1 MGFQQ
6 GLSGL
11 NTASKNLDV
20 IGNNV
25 ANATTVGFKSGQ
37 AQFADVFAASL
48 TGAGS
53 SPVGLGS
60 KLSTIVQQFT
70 QGNITAT
77 NNPLDI
83 AINGGGFFRLTDPSG
98 TPFYSRNGQFQVD
111 QNGQIVNA
119 QGLRVTGF
127 MADSTGAIVA
137 GNVQP
142 IVIPTSDIAPQAT
155 GTSPSGTGVEAV
167 LNLDSREAAIAT
179 AFDVN
184 DPATY
189 NFSTSTPIYD
199 TLGNA
204 SVLTM
209 YFQKTAA
216 GSWDVHTTVTPP
228 GGSAVD
234 ITIDTD
240 AVTAGTQ
247 APAIV
252 FGDDGLIDAAASTA
266 LTNGA
271 FTQTISAAQLGTG
284 AAAMSFLVD
293 FSGTTQ
299 YGSES
304 AVGDLA
310 QDGFASGSLTGFTI
324 SDDGILLGRYSN
336 GQSKNL
342 AQVVLANFRNPQG
355 LQPQGNNLWAESST
369 SGPALLGTPQSGQFG
384 ALQSSAVE
392 DSNVD
397 LTAELV
403 NMITAQRVYQANA
416 QTIKTQDAVLQTLV
430 NLR

>member
-25 ANATTVGFKSGQ
+25 ANATTVGFKTGQ

-98 TPFYSRNGQFQVD
+98 TPYYSRNGQFQVD
-111 QNGQIVNA
+111 KNGQIVNS
-119 QGLRVTGF
+119 QGLRVTGY
-127 MADSTGAIVA
+127 MADDAGTIVQ
-137 GNVQP
+137 GDLQEITIP
-142 IVIPTSDIAPQAT
+142 ISDIAPQET
-155 GTSPSGTGVEAV
+155 GTSASATGVEAE
-167 LNLDSREAAIAT
+167 LKLDSREDAIPVAT
-179 AFDVN
+179 AFDST
-184 DPATY
+184 DPSTY
-189 NFSTSTPIYD
+189 NFSTSTSIYD
-199 TLGNA
+199 SLGNA
-204 SVLTM
+204 SILTM
-209 YFQKTAA
+209 FFRKTAA
-216 GSWDVHTTVTPP
+216 NTWDVHTTVTPP
-228 GGSAVD
+228 SGTPID
-234 ITIDTD
+234 IT
-240 AVTAGTQ
+240 
-247 APAIV
+247 PATVPTIV
-252 FGDDGLIDAAASTA
+252 FNSDGVIDAGLSTE

-271 FTQTISAAQLGTG
+271 FTQAITAAQLGTG
-284 AAAMSFLVD
+284 ASNMSFRVD
-293 FSGTTQ
+293 FTGTKQWGGEAT
-299 YGSES
+299 
-304 AVGDLA
+304 VIDLA

-355 LQPQGNNLWAESST
+355 LEPQGNNLWADSAA
-369 SGPALLGTPQSGQFG
+369 SGPAVLGVPQSGQFG

>member
-25 ANATTVGFKSGQ
+25 ANATTVGFKVGQ

-60 KLSTIVQQFT
+60 KLSTIIQQFT

-77 NNPLDI
+77 SNPLDI
-83 AINGGGFFRLTDPSG
+83 AINGSGFFRVTDAAG
-98 TPFYSRNGQFQVD
+98 TPFYSRNGQFQVNKD
-111 QNGQIVNA
+111 GEIVNS
-119 QGLRVTGF
+119 QGLKVTGYL
-127 MADSTGAIVA
+127 ADDA
-137 GNVQP
+137 GNIIQGNISTVT
-142 IVIPTSDIAPQAT
+142 IPTQDIAPQAT
-155 GTSPSGTGVEAV
+155 GTSLSATGVEAEV
-167 LNLDSREAAIAT
+167 QLDSREDPIAV
-179 AFDVN
+179 AFN
-184 DPATY
+184 ASDPTTY
-189 NFSTSTPIYD
+189 NWSTSTSVYD
-199 TLGNA
+199 SLGNA
-204 SVLTM
+204 SILTM

-216 GSWDVHTTVTPP
+216 ATWDVHTTVTPP
-228 GGSAVD
+228 GGGAID
-234 ITIDTD
+234 ITP
-240 AVTAGTQ
+240 
-247 APAIV
+247 APVPTVV
-252 FGDDGLIDAAASTA
+252 FGTDGLIDATASTE
-266 LTNGA
+266 LTGGA
-271 FTQTISAAQLGTG
+271 FTQTITAAQLGTG

-299 YGSES
+299 YGSDFN
-304 AVGDLA
+304 VNDLA
-310 QDGFASGSLTGFTI
+310 QDGYASGSLTGFAI
-324 SDDGILLGRYSN
+324 SEDGILLGRYSN

-342 AQVVLANFRNPQG
+342 AQLILATFRNPQG
-355 LQPQGNNLWAESST
+355 LQPQGNNLWVETSA

-384 ALQSSAVE
+384 ALQASAVE

-403 NMITAQRVYQANA
+403 AMITAQRVYQANA

>member
-25 ANATTVGFKSGQ
+25 ANATTVGFKAGQ

-53 SPVGLGS
+53 NPVGLGA

-83 AINGGGFFRLTDPSG
+83 AINGGGFFRLTDPTG
-98 TPFYSRNGQFQVD
+98 TPYYSRNGQFQID
-111 QNGQIVNA
+111 QTGQIVNA
-119 QGLRVTGF
+119 QGLRLTGYL
-127 MADSTGAIVA
+127 ADTNGNIVQ
-137 GNVQP
+137 GSVQP

-155 GTSPSGTGVEAV
+155 GTSPSATGVEAV
-167 LNLDSREAAIAT
+167 LNLDSREDILPAAP
-179 AFDVN
+179 AFNPTDET
-184 DPATY
+184 TY
-189 NFSTSTPIYD
+189 NYTTSVPIYD
-199 TLGNA
+199 SLGN
-204 SVLTM
+204 SSILSL
-209 YFQKTAA
+209 YFRKTAA
-216 GSWDVHTTVTPP
+216 GSWDVHTTVSKP
-228 GGSAVD
+228 GGTPVD
-234 ITIDTD
+234 IT
-240 AVTAGTQ
+240 
-247 APAIV
+247 PATVPTIV
-252 FGDDGLIDAAASTA
+252 FGTNGVIDTAASTE

-271 FTQTISAAQLGTG
+271 YTQAITAGQLGTG
-284 AAAMSFLVD
+284 AAAMSFSIN
-293 FSGTTQ
+293 FTGTTQ
-299 YGSES
+299 YGDES
-304 AVGDLA
+304 AVSDLV

-324 SDDGILLGRYSN
+324 SDDGVLLGRYSN
-336 GQSKNL
+336 GQSKSL

-355 LQPQGNNLWAESST
+355 LQPQGNNVWAESST
-369 SGPALLGTPQSGQFG
+369 SGAAVLGTPQSGQFG
-384 ALQSSAVE
+384 ALQASAVE

>member
-77 NNPLDI
+77 NNPLDL
-83 AINGGGFFRLTDPSG
+83 AINGGGFFRVTDAAG
-98 TPFYSRNGQFQVD
+98 TPYYSRNGQFQVD
-111 QNGQIVNA
+111 KNGQIVNS
-119 QGLRVTGF
+119 QGLRVTGY
-127 MADSTGAIVA
+127 MADSTGAIVQ
-137 GNVQP
+137 GNLQEITIP
-142 IVIPTSDIAPQAT
+142 ISDIAPQAT
-155 GTSPSGTGVEAV
+155 GTSASATGVEAE
-167 LNLDSREAAIAT
+167 LKLDSTEDPIAT
-179 AFDVN
+179 AFDSA
-184 DPATY
+184 DPTTY
-189 NFSTSTPIYD
+189 NYSTSTSIYD
-199 TLGNA
+199 SLGNA
-204 SVLTM
+204 SILTM

-216 GSWDVHTTVTPP
+216 STWDVHTTLTPP
-228 GGSAVD
+228 DGTPVP
-234 ITIDTD
+234 IT
-240 AVTAGTQ
+240 
-247 APAIV
+247 PATVPTIV
-252 FGDDGLIDAAASTA
+252 FDSDGLIDATASTE

-271 FTQTISAAQLGTG
+271 FTQTITAGQLGTG
-284 AAAMSFLVD
+284 ASAMSFAVD
-293 FSGTTQ
+293 FTGTVQ
-299 YGSES
+299 WGGES
-304 AVGDLA
+304 TVIDLA

-342 AQVVLANFRNPQG
+342 AQLVLANFRNPQG
-355 LQPQGNNLWAESST
+355 LQPQGNNVWAESAT
-369 SGPALLGTPQSGQFG
+369 SGPALLGVPQSGQFG
-384 ALQSSAVE
+384 AIQSSAVE

>member
-77 NNPLDI
+77 NNPLDL
-83 AINGGGFFRLTDPSG
+83 AINGGGFFRVTDAAG
-98 TPFYSRNGQFQVD
+98 TPYYSRNGQFQVD
-111 QNGQIVNA
+111 KNGQIVNS
-119 QGLRVTGF
+119 QGLRVTGY
-127 MADSTGAIVA
+127 MADSTGAIVQ
-137 GNVQP
+137 GNLQEITIP
-142 IVIPTSDIAPQAT
+142 ISDIAPQAT
-155 GTSPSGTGVEAV
+155 GTSPSASGVEAE
-167 LNLDSREAAIAT
+167 LKLDSTEDPIAA
-179 AFDVN
+179 AFDSA
-184 DPATY
+184 DPTTY
-189 NFSTSTPIYD
+189 NYSTSTSIYD
-199 TLGNA
+199 SLGNA
-204 SVLTM
+204 SILTM

-216 GSWDVHTTVTPP
+216 STWDVHTSVTPP
-228 GGSAVD
+228 GGTPVD
-234 ITIDTD
+234 IT
-240 AVTAGTQ
+240 
-247 APAIV
+247 PATVPTIV
-252 FGDDGLIDAAASTA
+252 FDSDGLIDATASA
-266 LTNGA
+266 ELTNGA
-271 FTQTISAAQLGTG
+271 FTQTITAGQLGTG
-284 AAAMSFLVD
+284 ASAMSFAVD
-293 FSGTTQ
+293 FTGTVQ
-299 YGSES
+299 WGGES
-304 AVGDLA
+304 TVIDLA

-342 AQVVLANFRNPQG
+342 AQLVLANFRNPQG
-355 LQPQGNNLWAESST
+355 LQPQGNNVWAESAT
-369 SGPALLGTPQSGQFG
+369 SGPALLGVPQSGQFG
-384 ALQSSAVE
+384 AIQSSAVE

>member
-25 ANATTVGFKSGQ
+25 ANATTVGFKTGQ

-53 SPVGLGS
+53 NPVGLGS

-83 AINGGGFFRLTDPSG
+83 AINGGGFFRLTDAAG
-98 TPFYSRNGQFQVD
+98 TPYYSRNGQFQVD

-119 QGLRVTGF
+119 QGLRVTGY
-127 MADSTGAIVA
+127 MADSTGTIVQ
-137 GNVQP
+137 GDIQP

-155 GTSPSGTGVEAV
+155 GTSPSATGVEAV
-167 LNLDSREAAIAT
+167 LNLDSREDILPAAP
-179 AFDVN
+179 AFSAS
-184 DPATY
+184 DPTTY
-189 NFSTSTPIYD
+189 NYSTSTPIYD
-199 TLGNA
+199 SLGNS
-204 SVLTM
+204 SVLSL
-209 YFQKTAA
+209 YFRKTAV
-216 GSWDVHTTVTPP
+216 GTWDVHTTVTPP
-228 GGSAVD
+228 GGSPVN
-234 ITIDTD
+234 IT
-240 AVTAGTQ
+240 
-247 APAIV
+247 PATVPTIV
-252 FGDDGLIDAAASTA
+252 FGTDGLIDATASA
-266 LTNGA
+266 PELVNGA
-271 FTQTISAAQLGTG
+271 FTQTITAAQLGTG
-284 AAAMSFLVD
+284 GAAMSFKIN
-293 FSGTTQ
+293 FTGTTQ
-299 YGSES
+299 YGDES
-304 AVGDLA
+304 TVSDLA

>member
-25 ANATTVGFKSGQ
+25 ANATTVGFKTGQ

-53 SPVGLGS
+53 NPVGLGS

-83 AINGGGFFRLTDPSG
+83 AINGGGFFRLTDPAG

-119 QGLRVTGF
+119 QGLRVTGY
-127 MADSTGAIVA
+127 MADSTGAIVQ
-137 GNVQP
+137 GDIQP
-142 IVIPTSDIAPQAT
+142 IVIPTTDIAPQAT
-155 GTSPSGTGVEAV
+155 GTSPSATGVEAV
-167 LNLDSREAAIAT
+167 LNLDSREDILPAVP
-179 AFDVN
+179 AFDFT

-189 NFSTSTPIYD
+189 NYSTSTPIYD
-199 TLGNA
+199 SLGNS
-204 SVLTM
+204 SVLSL
-209 YFQKTAA
+209 YFRKTAA

-228 GGSAVD
+228 NGSPVN
-234 ITIDTD
+234 
-240 AVTAGTQ
+240 VTE
-247 APAIV
+247 APVPTIV
-252 FGDDGLIDAAASTA
+252 FGTDGLIDSAASTE
-266 LTNGA
+266 LVNGA
-271 FTQTISAAQLGTG
+271 FTQNITAAELGLTG
-284 AAAMSFLVD
+284 AVDDLLFSVD

-304 AVGDLA
+304 TVSDLA

-324 SDDGILLGRYSN
+324 STDGILLGRYSN

-355 LQPQGNNLWAESST
+355 LQPQGNNLWAESAT
-369 SGPALLGTPQSGQFG
+369 SGPALVGTPQSGQFG

>member
-25 ANATTVGFKSGQ
+25 ANASTVGFKIGQ

-60 KLSTIVQQFT
+60 KLATIVQQFT
-70 QGNITAT
+70 QGNITST
-77 NNPLDI
+77 SNPLDI
-83 AINGGGFFRLTDPSG
+83 AINGSGFFQVTDPTG

-111 QNGQIVNA
+111 KNGFIVNS
-119 QGLRVTGF
+119 QGMFVNGYP
-127 MADSTGAIVA
+127 ANANGVIVQ
-137 GNVQP
+137 GSIQP
-142 IVIPTSDIAPQAT
+142 ISIPTAILDPQAT
-155 GTSPSGTGVEAV
+155 GTSLSASGVEAEV
-167 LNLDSREAAIAT
+167 NLDSRDDPLPAAP
-179 AFDVN
+179 AFDPT
-184 DPATY
+184 DPTTF
-189 NFSTSTPIYD
+189 NWSTSTSIFD
-199 TLGNA
+199 SLGN
-204 SVLTM
+204 SSILTM
-209 YFQKTAA
+209 YFRKTAA
-216 GSWDVHTTVTPP
+216 ATWDVHTTATPP
-228 GGSAVD
+228 GGNAID
-234 ITIDTD
+234 IT
-240 AVTAGTQ
+240 
-247 APAIV
+247 PATVPTIV
-252 FGDDGLIDAAASTA
+252 FGTDGKIDSALSTE
-266 LTNGA
+266 LSGGA
-271 FTQTISAAQLGTG
+271 FTQTITAAQLGTG
-284 AAAMSFLVD
+284 AAAMSFVID
-293 FSGTTQ
+293 FDGSTQ
-299 YGSES
+299 FGSDFN
-304 AVGDLA
+304 VNDLA
-310 QDGFASGSLTGFTI
+310 QDGFSSGSLTGFAI
-324 SDDGILLGRYSN
+324 SEDGIFLGRYSN

-342 AQVVLANFRNPQG
+342 AQLVLANFRNPQG
-355 LQPQGNNLWAESST
+355 LQPQGNNLWVETSA
-369 SGPALLGTPQSGQFG
+369 SGPALRGTPQSGQFG

>member
-25 ANATTVGFKSGQ
+25 ANATTVGFKAGQ

-53 SPVGLGS
+53 SPVGLGA

-137 GNVQP
+137 GNIQP
-142 IVIPTSDIAPQAT
+142 IVIPTSDISPQAT
-155 GTSPSGTGVEAV
+155 GTSPSATGVEAV
-167 LNLDSREAAIAT
+167 LNLDSREDILPAAP
-179 AFDVN
+179 AFDED
-184 DPATY
+184 DPSTY

-204 SVLTM
+204 SVLSL
-209 YFQKTAA
+209 FFRKTAA
-216 GSWDVHTTVTPP
+216 GTWDVHTTLTPP
-228 GGSAVD
+228 GGTPVN
-234 ITIDTD
+234 IT
-240 AVTAGTQ
+240 
-247 APAIV
+247 PATVPTIV
-252 FGDDGLIDAAASTA
+252 FGTDGQISTA
-266 LTNGA
+266 GSPELTNGGY
-271 FTQTISAAQLGTG
+271 TQAITAAQLGTG
-284 AAAMSFLVD
+284 GAAMSFRID
-293 FSGTTQ
+293 FTGTTQ
-299 YGSES
+299 FGSES
-304 AVGDLA
+304 VVGDLA

-355 LQPQGNNLWAESST
+355 LQPQGNNLWAESAT

>member
-77 NNPLDI
+77 NNPLDL
-83 AINGGGFFRLTDPSG
+83 AINGGGFFRVTDAAG
-98 TPFYSRNGQFQVD
+98 TPYYSRNGQFQVD
-111 QNGQIVNA
+111 KNGQIVNS
-119 QGLRVTGF
+119 QGLRVTGY
-127 MADSTGAIVA
+127 MADSTGAIVQ
-137 GNVQP
+137 GNLQEITIP
-142 IVIPTSDIAPQAT
+142 ISDIAPQAT
-155 GTSPSGTGVEAV
+155 GTSPSASGVEAE
-167 LNLDSREAAIAT
+167 LKLDSTEDPIAA
-179 AFDVN
+179 AFDSA
-184 DPATY
+184 DPTTY
-189 NFSTSTPIYD
+189 NYSTSTSIYD
-199 TLGNA
+199 SLGNA
-204 SVLTM
+204 SILTM

-216 GSWDVHTTVTPP
+216 STWDVHTTLTPP
-228 GGSAVD
+228 GGTPVD
-234 ITIDTD
+234 IT
-240 AVTAGTQ
+240 
-247 APAIV
+247 PATVPTIV
-252 FGDDGLIDAAASTA
+252 FDSDGLINAAASPE

-271 FTQTISAAQLGTG
+271 FTQTITAAQLGTG
-284 AAAMSFLVD
+284 ASAMSFAVD
-293 FSGTTQ
+293 FTGTVQ
-299 YGSES
+299 WGGES
-304 AVGDLA
+304 TVIDLA

-342 AQVVLANFRNPQG
+342 AQLVLANFRNPQG
-355 LQPQGNNLWAESST
+355 LQPQGNNVWAESAT
-369 SGPALLGTPQSGQFG
+369 SGPALLGVPQSGQFG
-384 ALQSSAVE
+384 AIQSSAVE